1 MKVVILAGGSG
12 TRLWPLSREKSP
24 KQVVAPFG
32 NSSLLKQ
39 TIERVKKLVKPR
51 DIFVVCGDEEKKKVM
66 GEVGSVPPGNILT
79 EPVRRGTAA
88 AIALAAQKI
97 SATTPDEPMVVLSS
111 DAYIANT
118 TAYTKALQSGARAII
133 ENPMHLV
140 LIGVSPTYYET
151 GYDYIATGE
160 HVWTDTATHEKFFA
174 VDKFIPRT
182 EKEIIEPMLQKGL
195 LAWNAGIFI
204 ARAQHF
210 TMLIERHLPTTAKIF
225 KKSLTDIRR
234 AYPKIPEMSIDKGVL
249 AQESRLLVLPAKFD
263 WIDVGNWQAVSQV
276 MASRKK
282 HEGEDYLASN
292 ATNTHVVR
300 TNSAN
305 KKKIIAL
312 VDVHD
317 LVIVESDDVLLV
329 TSKKNSHN
337 VRDILA
343 MLKKNKKYASYL

>member
-1 MKVVILAGGSG
+1 MKIVILAGGSG

-32 NSSLLKQ
+32 NASLLKQ

-66 GEVGSVPPGNILT
+66 SEIGAVPSANILT
-79 EPVRRGTAA
+79 EPARRGTAA
-88 AIALAAQKI
+88 AIAMAAQKI

-118 TAYTKALQSGARAII
+118 AVYTKALQSGARAIA

-160 HVWTDTATHEKFFA
+160 HVWTDAVTSEKFFA

-182 EKEIIEPMLQKGL
+182 EKELIEPMLQKGL
-195 LAWNAGIFI
+195 LAWNAGMFI

-210 TMLIERHLPTTAKIF
+210 MMLIERYLPTTAKIF
-225 KKSLTDIRR
+225 KKSASEIRKS
-234 AYPKIPEMSIDKGVL
+234 YTKIPEMSIDKGVL
-249 AQESRLLVLPAKFD
+249 AQESRLLVMPAKFD
-263 WIDVGNWQAVSQV
+263 WIDVGNWNAVAQV

-282 HEGEDYLASN
+282 HEGEDYLTVN
-292 ATNTHVVR
+292 ATNTHVIR
-300 TNSAN
+300 TGTAN

-317 LVIVESDDVLLV
+317 LVVVESEDVLLV

-337 VRDILA
+337 VRDILVT
-343 MLKKNKKYASYL
+343 LKKNKKYASYL

>member
-1 MKVVILAGGSG
+1 MKIVILAGGSG

-24 KQVVAPFG
+24 KQVIAPFG
-32 NSSLLKQ
+32 NVSLLKQ

-66 GEVGSVPPGNILT
+66 SEVGSMPPGNILT
-79 EPVRRGTAA
+79 EPSRRGTAA
-88 AIALAAQKI
+88 AIAMAAQKI
-97 SATTPDEPMVVLSS
+97 SATSPDEPMIVLSS

-118 TAYTKALQSGARAII
+118 TTFIKALQSGARAIA

-160 HVWTDTATHEKFFA
+160 HVWTDSASQEKFFA
-174 VDKFIPRT
+174 VEKFIPRT
-182 EKEIIEPMLQKGL
+182 EKEVIEPMLQKGL
-195 LAWNAGIFI
+195 LAWNAGMFI

-210 TMLIERHLPTTAKIF
+210 ITLIERHLPATAKVF
-225 KKSLTDIRR
+225 KKSLADIRR
-234 AYPKIPEMSIDKGVL
+234 AYPKIPETSIDKGVL

-263 WIDVGNWQAVSQV
+263 WIDVGNWQAVAQV
-276 MASRKK
+276 MAARKK
-282 HEGEDYLASN
+282 HEGEEYLAAN
-292 ATNTHVVR
+292 ATNTHVIR
-300 TNSAN
+300 TSDN

-317 LVIVESDDVLLV
+317 LVIIDSSDVLLV

-337 VRDILA
+337 VRDIIA
-343 MLKKNKKYASYL
+343 TLKKNKKYASYL